1 MLDTLERSHLS
12 AQDELE
18 EVAWEKEVKAAPVP
32 LPMVE
37 EQQKLDRLIDEWN
50 LFYRQIIYLTW

>member
-18 EVAWEKEVKAAPVP
+18 DVAWEKEVKASGGGAT
-32 LPMVE
+32 E
-37 EQQKLDRLIDEWN
+37 IGRIDR
-50 LFYRQIIYLTW
+50 